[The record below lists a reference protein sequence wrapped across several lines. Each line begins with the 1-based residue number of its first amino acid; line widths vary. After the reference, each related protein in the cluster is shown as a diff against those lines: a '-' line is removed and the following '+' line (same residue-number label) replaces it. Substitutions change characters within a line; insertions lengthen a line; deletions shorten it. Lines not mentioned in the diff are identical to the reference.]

1 MAEKTE
7 YAISYSAIKFYPN
20 GCADISNGI
29 HIILATDEKSAELDA
44 MKISLEKCS
53 PGDGYIGHVA
63 AVVKIFSNAGGRKYD
78 EATSK
83 IEVAIR
89 KAMQ

>member
-63 AVVKIFSNAGGRKYD
+63 AAVKQKVRP
-78 EATSK
+78 
-83 IEVAIR
+83 V
-89 KAMQ
+89 

>member
-53 PGDGYIGHVA
+53 PG
-63 AVVKIFSNAGGRKYD
+63 VVSLI
-78 EATSK
+78 
-83 IEVAIR
+83 
-89 KAMQ
+89 AMVRFPRRWK